1 MGLFNNPKK
10 AMKGFFR
17 DPIGKVCTDI
27 NRAVGIEK
35 KMILRKQLNV
45 KNNVLTSIF

>member
-35 KMILRKQLNV
+35 KNDTPKTIECKEQCLY
-45 KNNVLTSIF
+45 F